1 MKNYVLDN
9 AINIINKK
17 YNYDDIKIEELRYGL
32 EGIYL
37 TITKAIVIFS
47 IALILGIFKELLVFL
62 LFFNILRFSA
72 FGIHAKNSIV
82 CLIYSSLIFL
92 MLPIISKYLIINNLI
107 KIILFL
113 FLIILMYVY
122 APADTEKRP
131 IVSNKRRMTYKIIS
145 TTNAIVFMFFSLKT
159 NNNFISNALLLSLF
173 LEVIMIL
180 PVTYRLYKQPYN
192 NYLAYKKM
200 MVN

>member
-9 AINIINKK
+9 TINIINKK

-107 KIILFL
+107 KIILFI

-145 TTNAIVFMFFSLKT
+145 TTNAIVFMIFSLKT

-180 PVTYRLYKQPYN
+180 PITYRLYKQPYN

>member
-17 YNYDDIKIEELRYGL
+17 YNYDDIKIEKLRYGL

-72 FGIHAKNSIV
+72 FGIHAKIV
-82 CLIYSSLIFL
+82 
-92 MLPIISKYLIINNLI
+92 
-107 KIILFL
+107 
-113 FLIILMYVY
+113 
-122 APADTEKRP
+122 
-131 IVSNKRRMTYKIIS
+131 
-145 TTNAIVFMFFSLKT
+145 
-159 NNNFISNALLLSLF
+159 
-173 LEVIMIL
+173 
-180 PVTYRLYKQPYN
+180 
-192 NYLAYKKM
+192 
-200 MVN
+200 

>member
-17 YNYDDIKIEELRYGL
+17 YNYDDIKIEKLRYGL

-107 KIILFL
+107 KTILFIILIL
-113 FLIILMYVY
+113 LISIY

-145 TTNAIVFMFFSLKT
+145 TTNAIIFMIFSLKT
-159 NNNFISNALLLSLF
+159 NNKFISNALLLSLF